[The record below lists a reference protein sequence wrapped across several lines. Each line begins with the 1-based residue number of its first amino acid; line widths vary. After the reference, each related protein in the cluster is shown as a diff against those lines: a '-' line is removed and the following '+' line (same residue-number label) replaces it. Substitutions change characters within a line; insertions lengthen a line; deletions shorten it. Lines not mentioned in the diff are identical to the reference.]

1 MDAPRPPVFWL
12 TRKLYSKVGI
22 NTVVVLPAPVPAKKH
37 HMSITIIDN
46 PFFFFQ
52 SHQKARYALT
62 PEGNWFECTHYFRIT
77 CKMCV
82 TMLPASSYVITDGQ
96 FGLSMKRKVTLKC
109 KKQ

>member
-1 MDAPRPPVFWL
+1 
-12 TRKLYSKVGI
+12 
-22 NTVVVLPAPVPAKKH
+22 
-37 HMSITIIDN
+37 MSITIIDN

-96 FGLSMKRKVTLKC
+96 FGLSMKRKVT
-109 KKQ
+109 